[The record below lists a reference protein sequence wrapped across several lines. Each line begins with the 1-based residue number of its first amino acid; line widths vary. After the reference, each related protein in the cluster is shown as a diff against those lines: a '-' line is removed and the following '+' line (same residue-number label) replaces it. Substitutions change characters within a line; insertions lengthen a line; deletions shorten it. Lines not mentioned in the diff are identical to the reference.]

1 MTVTR
6 HFRLRGWRRWFV
18 CALVTLALF
27 LFFFVACGE
36 GEGEPAELPAAAARY
51 ELDSHSETSSKP
63 VCS

>member
-36 GEGEPAELPAAAARY
+36 GEGEGEPAEPPAAAARY
-51 ELDSHSETSSKP
+51 ELDSQ
-63 VCS
+63 